1 MFSGMMLLDGINDI
15 GKSNFSAQGN
25 PSSCISD
32 GIKVRPHGQKIIV
45 AVKTKV
51 DRPLNI
57 S

>member
-51 DRPLNI
+51 DRLLNI